1 MLSYILAIAVGL
13 GSLSLYLATFFV
25 PQIHRKDDFILSG
38 LGLFYALV
46 LWTCAGRITGGIL
59 LGELASVALLSWFV
73 WETICLRGI
82 INKHDEET
90 VISEATKA
98 KIKEISLITLLNKFT
113 NVFSK
118 KPLVTTA
125 PTPKIQVETNQI
137 EEILP
142 NAENEN
148 IGETEEI
155 LEEEITENIAKVI
168 VEDNSNFSKD
178 QTETQTLL
186 QNEVIENNQIEEI
199 VEVTEE
205 DIKIPSQEKKL
216 VNIKDKKS
224 FSFSKFITDI
234 FAKKKPEVKP
244 DEVLTLEETND
255 DEEIS
260 LEETNE
266 EIITENNENT
276 DDENITIELEETPPQ
291 EITEEVEEITPTE
304 TIENKE
310 VEILE
315 ELSIVEKDQEED
327 QNLEIE
333 ETSQELTPLEVVNT
347 QEISSPEKLEE
358 NETNQD
364 NSPSINIEDNEQEII
379 NAEIEEI
386 ITEEKAQEK

>member
-125 PTPKIQVETNQI
+125 PTPKIQVETNPT

-142 NAENEN
+142 NVENEN

-155 LEEEITENIAKVI
+155 LEEEIKENIAKAI

-186 QNEVIENNQIEEI
+186 QNEVIENNEIEEIEEI

-205 DIKIPSQEKKL
+205 NIKIPSQEKNV

-244 DEVLTLEETND
+244 DEVL
-255 DEEIS
+255 S

-266 EIITENNENT
+266 EIITENNEDT
-276 DDENITIELEETPPQ
+276 DDENITIELEETAPQ

-304 TIENKE
+304 TIENNQ

-315 ELSIVEKDQEED
+315 ELSLIEEDQEED

-333 ETSQELTPLEVVNT
+333 ETSQELTPLEEVNT
-347 QEISSPEKLEE
+347 QEILSPEKLEE

-364 NSPSINIEDNEQEII
+364 NSPNINIEDNEQEII